1 MSRRLAI
8 LTALTAHMQGL
19 APSNGYVND
28 LSEPGRVLRGRNLIG
43 EEARRNGPLL
53 SFLEAPRPD
62 LAVYAG
68 SWDEMRKDAWTLL
81 LQGIVEDD
89 IENPTDPAHIFV
101 DEVERHLSRLIATK
115 PSGSPKYPEE
125 FLLGGLIADLQIAPP
140 VVRPPEKGISA
151 SAFFFLPV
159 RVGVAVQ
166 TGAVFV
172 AP

>member
-8 LTALTAHMQGL
+8 LIALTEHMKGL
-19 APSNGYVND
+19 KPSNGYVND
-28 LSEPGRVLRGRNLIG
+28 LSQPGRVIRGRNLIG
-43 EEARRNGPLL
+43 EEARSNGPLL

-62 LAVYAG
+62 VASYAG
-68 SWDEMRKDAWTLL
+68 SWEEMRKDAWTLL

-89 IENPTDPAHIFV
+89 IENPTDPAHV
-101 DEVERHLSRLIATK
+101 LADEVERHLSRMIASK
-115 PSGSPKYPEE
+115 SSGSPKYPEE
-125 FLLGGLIADLQIAPP
+125 FLLGGLITELQIAPP

-151 SAFFFLPV
+151 AAFFFLPV